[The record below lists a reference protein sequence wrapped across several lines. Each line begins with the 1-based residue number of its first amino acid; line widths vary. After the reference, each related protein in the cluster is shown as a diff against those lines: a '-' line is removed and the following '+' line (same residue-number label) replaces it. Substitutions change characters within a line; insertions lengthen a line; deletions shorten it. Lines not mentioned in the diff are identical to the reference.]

1 MDWFV
6 EVMSGEVNWY
16 ELVLFVAINNFL
28 LRRFIRGPKG
38 DKGEMGPMG
47 MTGIMGRDGKDCR
60 TNGETHKEAISQ
72 LEADFEI
79 LRNSEAFKRW
89 QEKRDN
95 G

>member
-16 ELVLFVAINNFL
+16 ELVIFL
-28 LRRFIRGPKG
+28 PIYNLILRRYFKGPKG
-38 DKGEMGPMG
+38 DKGDRGPMG
-47 MTGIMGRDGKDCR
+47 MMGMKGLDGKDWR

-79 LRNSEAFKRW
+79 LRESEAFKRW